1 MTGVTI
7 NALSDNFRAGR
18 IVWASLKSTNHPSSF
33 CNLSRIRDETA
44 SVPAF
49 LWRAQLFFDISVEIC
64 GLFWCQVEQI
74 VPVFGLTTRVLKAGW
89 VLVGKTI
96 PTVVFVNDMWS
107 PWQIVNVVV
116 HNNFKDHNFPNAIRA
131 SSKHEFDIFEG
142 RWGSCLNTVEK
153 AGRNKILKKKR

>member
-1 MTGVTI
+1 MTGVTV

-18 IVWASLKSTNHPSSF
+18 NVFLNSTNHPSSF
-33 CNLSRIRDETA
+33 CNLSRIWDETA

-49 LWRAQLFFDISVEIC
+49 LWRAQLFFFDISVEIC

-89 VLVGKTI
+89 ELVGKTI
-96 PTVVFVNDMWS
+96 PTVVLVNDMWS

-116 HNNFKDHNFPNAIRA
+116 HNNFLRIIISPTPLGLLQK
-131 SSKHEFDIFEG
+131 SKHEFDIFWGALGVVSKYG
-142 RWGSCLNTVEK
+142 RKS
-153 AGRNKILKKKR
+153 R